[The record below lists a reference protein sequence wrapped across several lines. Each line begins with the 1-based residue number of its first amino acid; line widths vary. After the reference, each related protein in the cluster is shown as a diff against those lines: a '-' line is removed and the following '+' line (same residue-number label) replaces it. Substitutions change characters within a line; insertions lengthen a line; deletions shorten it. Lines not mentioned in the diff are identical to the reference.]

1 MGYEDMNETWTMK
14 DLDRIL
20 ISDMTDN
27 HLKNTYLMLVT
38 KQEEN
43 KYIYEEMIKRG
54 FDVPIK
60 MELVWDWGIVSNYD
74 EQPF

>member
-1 MGYEDMNETWTMK
+1 MNETWTMK

>member
-38 KQEEN
+38 KQVEN

-60 MELVWDWGIVSNYD
+60 MELVWDWGKVSNYD